1 MKLHVKLRHFLLV
14 GIFAVGSLMNAQE
27 VKKNAIEVT
36 GVAEMEVEP
45 DEIIFSI
52 GIKADNKNQLADSEK
67 LLFETLKNNGVKN
80 EDIKFKSMYQNL
92 YSKTTKFTKSFQFKV
107 NAKTNVSKLF
117 EDLNQK
123 WVSNLNIAEIKN
135 TKIADFRKT
144 VKINALKAAKE
155 KADYLLGSI
164 NKKTGDAIE
173 IVEIED
179 YMSDSIM
186 PVAYRSKMA
195 NVQLESADQS
205 MDYSFDNI
213 ENIKLKYSI
222 KTKYKIL

>member
-1 MKLHVKLRHFLLV
+1 MKLRHFLLI
-14 GIFAVGSLMNAQE
+14 GLLTFGSLINAQE
-27 VKKNAIEVT
+27 IKKNAIEVT

-45 DEIIFSI
+45 DEIIFNI
-52 GIKADNKNQLADSEK
+52 GIKADNKNQLADNEK
-67 LLFETLKNNGVKN
+67 LLFEILKNDGVKN

-155 KADYLLGSI
+155 KADYLLESI
-164 NKKTGDAIE
+164 GKKTGTPLE
-173 IVEIED
+173 ITEIED
-179 YMSDSIM
+179 YTSDAVIPM
-186 PVAYRSKMA
+186 AFRNKVA
-195 NVQLESADQS
+195 NVQLEASDAVV
-205 MDYSFDNI
+205 DYSFDNI

-222 KTKYKIL
+222 KTRYEIL

>member
-1 MKLHVKLRHFLLV
+1 MKLKHLLLV
-14 GIFAVGSLMNAQE
+14 GIFAAGSLMNAQE

-45 DEIIFSI
+45 DEIIFNI
-52 GIKADNKNQLADSEK
+52 GIKADNKNQLADNEK
-67 LLFETLKNNGVKN
+67 LLFETLKNDGVKN
-80 EDIKFKSMYQNL
+80 EDIKFKSMYQNPS
-92 YSKTTKFTKSFQFKV
+92 SKTIKFTKSFQFKV
-107 NAKTNVSKLF
+107 NTKTNVSKLF

-155 KADYLLGSI
+155 KADYLLESM
-164 NKKTGDAIE
+164 NKKTGTPLE
-173 IVEIED
+173 ITEIED
-179 YMSDSIM
+179 YMSDSVL

-195 NVQLESADQS
+195 SVQLEAADQNI
-205 MDYSFDNI
+205 DYSFDNI

-222 KTKYKIL
+222 KARYEIL

>member
-1 MKLHVKLRHFLLV
+1 MKLKHFLLI
-14 GIFAVGSLMNAQE
+14 GILTLGSFVNAQE

-52 GIKADNKNQLADSEK
+52 GIKADNKNDLADNEK
-67 LLFETLKNNGVKN
+67 KMFDILKSAGVKN
-80 EDIKFKSMYQNL
+80 EDIKFKSMYQNI
-92 YSKTTKFTKSFQFKV
+92 YSKTAKFSKNYQFKA
-107 NAKTNVSKLF
+107 NAKSNISKIF

-123 WVSNLNIAEIKN
+123 WVSSLNISEVKN
-135 TKIADFRKT
+135 TKIADFRKA

-155 KADYLLGSI
+155 KADYLLESMG
-164 NKKTGDAIE
+164 KKTGNAIE

-179 YMSDSIM
+179 YTSDMVM
-186 PVAYRSKMA
+186 PVAYKGRMS
-195 NVQLESADQS
+195 NVQMEMADASADI
-205 MDYSFDNI
+205 SFDNI

-222 KTKYKIL
+222 KTRYEIL

>member
-1 MKLHVKLRHFLLV
+1 MKLKHFLLI
-14 GIFAVGSLMNAQE
+14 GILTLGSFVNAQTQE

-52 GIKADNKNQLADSEK
+52 GIKADNKNDLADNEK
-67 LLFETLKNNGVKN
+67 KLFETLKNAGVKN
-80 EDIKFKSMYQNL
+80 EDIKFKSMYQNI
-92 YSKTTKFTKSFQFKV
+92 YSKTAKFTKSYQFKAGTKSSL
-107 NAKTNVSKLF
+107 NKIF

-123 WVSNLNIAEIKN
+123 WVSSLNIAEVKS
-135 TKIADFRKT
+135 TKIADFRKA

-155 KADYLLGSI
+155 KADYLLESMG
-164 NKKTGDAIE
+164 KKTGNALE

-179 YMSDSIM
+179 YTSDMIM
-186 PVAYRSKMA
+186 PAAYKSRVNSVQMEMA
-195 NVQLESADQS
+195 DAPV
-205 MDYSFDNI
+205 DYSFDNI

-222 KTKYKIL
+222 KTRYEIL

>member
-1 MKLHVKLRHFLLV
+1 MKLKHLLLV
-14 GIFAVGSLMNAQE
+14 GIFAAGSLINAQE
-27 VKKNAIEVT
+27 AKRNIIEVT

-45 DEIIFSI
+45 DEIIFNI

-67 LLFETLKNNGVKN
+67 LLFETLKNNGVNN
-80 EDIKFKSMYQNL
+80 EDIKFKSMFQNL

-117 EDLNQK
+117 EELNQK
-123 WVSNLNIAEIKN
+123 WVSNLNIAEVKN

-164 NKKTGDAIE
+164 NKKTGNPTE
-173 IVEIED
+173 IIEIED
-179 YMSDSIM
+179 YMSDAIL
-186 PVAYRSKMA
+186 PVAYKSARA
-195 NVQLESADQS
+195 NIQMEAADQNIN
-205 MDYSFDNI
+205 YSFDNI

-222 KTKYKIL
+222 KTKYEIL

>member
-1 MKLHVKLRHFLLV
+1 MKLKHFLLI
-14 GIFAVGSLMNAQE
+14 GILTLGSFVSAQE

-52 GIKADNKNQLADSEK
+52 GIKADNKNDLADNEK
-67 LLFETLKNNGVKN
+67 KMFDILKSAGVKN
-80 EDIKFKSMYQNL
+80 EDIKFKSMYQNI
-92 YSKTTKFTKSFQFKV
+92 YSKTAKFSKNYQFKA
-107 NAKTNVSKLF
+107 NAKSNISKIF

-123 WVSNLNIAEIKN
+123 WVSSLNISEVKN
-135 TKIADFRKT
+135 TKIADFRKS

-155 KADYLLGSI
+155 KADYLLESMG
-164 NKKTGDAIE
+164 KKTGNAIE

-179 YMSDSIM
+179 YTSDMVM
-186 PVAYRSKMA
+186 PVAYKGRMS
-195 NVQLESADQS
+195 NVQMEMADASADI
-205 MDYSFDNI
+205 SFDNI

-222 KTKYKIL
+222 KTRYEIL

>member
-1 MKLHVKLRHFLLV
+1 MKLKHFLLI
-14 GIFAVGSLMNAQE
+14 GILTLGSFVNAQE
-27 VKKNAIEVT
+27 VKKNSIEVT

-52 GIKADNKNQLADSEK
+52 GIKADNKNDLADNEK
-67 LLFETLKNNGVKN
+67 KLFDILKNAGVKN
-80 EDIKFKSMYQNL
+80 EDIKFKSMYQNI
-92 YSKTTKFTKSFQFKV
+92 YSKTAKFSKNYQFKAGTKSSL
-107 NAKTNVSKLF
+107 SKIF

-123 WVSNLNIAEIKN
+123 WVSSLNISEVKN

-155 KADYLLGSI
+155 KADYLLESMG
-164 NKKTGDAIE
+164 KKTGNALE

-179 YMSDSIM
+179 YTSDMIM
-186 PVAYRSKMA
+186 PVAYKGRAS
-195 NVQLESADQS
+195 NIQLEMADATV
-205 MDYSFDNI
+205 DFSFDNI

-222 KTKYKIL
+222 KTKYEIL

>member
-1 MKLHVKLRHFLLV
+1 MKLRHFLLIGLV
-14 GIFAVGSLMNAQE
+14 TFGSLISAQE
-27 VKKNAIEVT
+27 IKKNSIEVT

-45 DEIIFSI
+45 DEIIFNV
-52 GIKADNKNQLADSEK
+52 GIKGDNKNQLADNEK
-67 LLFETLKNNGVKN
+67 LLFETLKSNGVKN

-92 YSKTTKFTKSFQFKV
+92 YSKTAKFTKSFQFKV

-123 WVSNLNIAEIKN
+123 WITNLNISEVKN

-144 VKINALKAAKE
+144 VKINALKAAKA
-155 KADYLLGSI
+155 KADYLLESI
-164 NKKTGDAIE
+164 GKKVGTPLE

-179 YMSDSIM
+179 YMSDTVVPM
-186 PVAYRSKMA
+186 AYKSARLS
-195 NVQLESADQS
+195 NVQLETADAGI
-205 MDYSFDNI
+205 DFSFDNI

-222 KTKYKIL
+222 KTKYEIL

>member
-1 MKLHVKLRHFLLV
+1 MKLRHFLLI
-14 GIFAVGSLMNAQE
+14 GLLTFGSLINAQE
-27 VKKNAIEVT
+27 IKKNSIEVT

-45 DEIIFSI
+45 DEIIFNV
-52 GIKADNKNQLADSEK
+52 GIKGDNKNQLADNEK
-67 LLFETLKNNGVKN
+67 LLFETLKSNGVKN

-92 YSKTTKFTKSFQFKV
+92 YSKTAKFTKSFQFKV

-123 WVSNLNIAEIKN
+123 WITNLNISEVKN

-144 VKINALKAAKE
+144 VKINALKAAKA
-155 KADYLLGSI
+155 KADYLLESI
-164 NKKTGDAIE
+164 GKKVGTPLE

-179 YMSDSIM
+179 YMSDTVVPM
-186 PVAYRSKMA
+186 AYKSARLS
-195 NVQLESADQS
+195 NVQLETADAGI
-205 MDYSFDNI
+205 DFSFDNI

-222 KTKYKIL
+222 KTKYEIL

>member
-1 MKLHVKLRHFLLV
+1 MKFKHLLLL
-14 GIFAVGSLMNAQE
+14 GIFAAGSLMNAQD

-164 NKKTGDAIE
+164 NKKAGDAIE
-173 IVEIED
+173 ITEIED
-179 YMSDSIM
+179 YMSDSIL

-195 NVQLESADQS
+195 NVQLEAADQS
-205 MDYSFDNI
+205 IDYSFDNI

-222 KTKYKIL
+222 KTKYEIL

>member
-1 MKLHVKLRHFLLV
+1 MKLKHLLLV
-14 GIFAVGSLMNAQE
+14 GIFAAGSLVNAQE
-27 VKKNAIEVT
+27 IKKNAIEVT

-45 DEIIFSI
+45 DEIIFNI
-52 GIKADNKNQLADSEK
+52 GIKADTKNQLADNEK
-67 LLFETLKNNGVKN
+67 LLFEALKNDGVKN

-92 YSKTTKFTKSFQFKV
+92 YSKTTKFAKSFQFKI

-179 YMSDSIM
+179 YMSDSIL
-186 PVAYRSKMA
+186 PVAYKSKMA
-195 NVQLESADQS
+195 NVQLEAADQS
-205 MDYSFDNI
+205 VDYSFDNI

-222 KTKYKIL
+222 KTRYEIL

>member
-1 MKLHVKLRHFLLV
+1 MKLKHFLLI
-14 GIFAVGSLMNAQE
+14 GILTLGSFVNAQE

-52 GIKADNKNQLADSEK
+52 GIKADNKNDLADNEK
-67 LLFETLKNNGVKN
+67 KMFEILKNAGVKN
-80 EDIKFKSMYQNL
+80 DDIKFKSMYQNI
-92 YSKTTKFTKSFQFKV
+92 YSKTAKFSKNYEFKV
-107 NAKTNVSKLF
+107 NAKANLSKVM

-123 WVSNLNIAEIKN
+123 WVTSLNVSEVKN
-135 TKIADFRKT
+135 SKIADFRKV

-155 KADYLLGSI
+155 KADYLLESMG
-164 NKKTGDAIE
+164 KKTRSPLE

-179 YMSDSIM
+179 YTSDTVM
-186 PVAYRSKMA
+186 PVAYKSRANSIQMEMA
-195 NVQLESADQS
+195 DASVDF
-205 MDYSFDNI
+205 SFGNI

-222 KTKYKIL
+222 KTRYEIL

>member
-1 MKLHVKLRHFLLV
+1 MKLKHFLLI
-14 GIFAVGSLMNAQE
+14 GILTLGSFVNAQE

-52 GIKADNKNQLADSEK
+52 GIKADNKNDLADNEK
-67 LLFETLKNNGVKN
+67 KMFEILKNAGVKN
-80 EDIKFKSMYQNL
+80 DDIKFKSMYQNI
-92 YSKTTKFTKSFQFKV
+92 YSKTAKFSKNYEFKV
-107 NAKTNVSKLF
+107 NAKANLSKVM

-123 WVSNLNIAEIKN
+123 WVTSLNVSEVKN
-135 TKIADFRKT
+135 SKIADFRKV

-155 KADYLLGSI
+155 KADYLLESMG
-164 NKKTGDAIE
+164 KKTGNPLE

-179 YMSDSIM
+179 YTSDTVM
-186 PVAYRSKMA
+186 PVAYKSRANSIQMEMA
-195 NVQLESADQS
+195 DASVDF
-205 MDYSFDNI
+205 SFGNI

-222 KTKYKIL
+222 KTRYEII

>member
-1 MKLHVKLRHFLLV
+1 MKLKHLLLV
-14 GIFAVGSLMNAQE
+14 GLFAVANFVNAQE
-27 VKKNAIEVT
+27 IKKNAIEVT

-144 VKINALKAAKE
+144 VKINALKVAKE

-173 IVEIED
+173 IIEIED
-179 YMSDSIM
+179 YMSDSIL

-195 NVQLESADQS
+195 NVQLEAADQS

-222 KTKYKIL
+222 KTKYEIL

>member
-1 MKLHVKLRHFLLV
+1 MRLKHFLLV
-14 GIFAVGSLMNAQE
+14 GLLSIGSFMNAQE
-27 VKKNAIEVT
+27 IKKNAIEVT

-52 GIKADNKNQLADSEK
+52 GIKADNKNDLANNEK
-67 LLFETLKNNGVKN
+67 KLFETLKNGGVKN

-92 YSKTTKFTKSFQFKV
+92 YSKTTRFTKSFEFKV
-107 NAKTNVSKLF
+107 SAKTNVSKLF

-123 WVSNLNIAEIKN
+123 WVTNLNISEVKN

-155 KADYLLGSI
+155 KADYLLESI
-164 NKKTGDAIE
+164 GKKTGNPMEIIE
-173 IVEIED
+173 VED
-179 YMSDSIM
+179 YMSDSII
-186 PVAYRSKMA
+186 PVAYKTAQMS
-195 NVQLESADQS
+195 NIQLEAADS
-205 MDYSFDNI
+205 TVDYSFENI

-222 KTKYKIL
+222 KTKYEIL